1 MFGRN
6 EKVTYNEAKDICTKM
21 GLQIALPESSYEN
34 EQELIFNF
42 FLIFSGLQSVA
53 ATEQIKK
60 SSIKAIL
67 ETVYNSYWIRIKKTN
82 NDVVPYRSDDNFD
95 QSLSYENWADFQT
108 GEDDQTLS
116 FGALR
121 LHKREKGDYA

>member
-1 MFGRN
+1 M
-6 EKVTYNEAKDICTKM
+6 TYNEAKDICTKM

-108 GEDDQTLS
+108 DEDD
-116 FGALR
+116 R
-121 LHKREKGDYA
+121 K